1 MALLVALIA
10 AYGVF
15 LVFTAV
21 AFGWT
26 GLGLGPD
33 LGRNRLP
40 ARHRVDEWLAQA
52 GLGDVRAG
60 EFGAVVLILFVGG
73 AALAFAI
80 FGGVLA
86 PLIAG
91 GFAASFPIASYRAR
105 RDRRRADAREAWPRM
120 IEEMRLLTGSLGR
133 SVPQALFEVG
143 RRGPSEMQDAFAAA
157 QREWLIST
165 DFIRTVAVLKHA
177 LADPTADAT
186 CETLLVAHEVGGSD
200 LDRRLAA
207 LIEDRVQDLQG
218 RKDARAKQSGVCFV
232 KNMGSRPARPP
243 DRSPRCRRR
252 PALRDRGVLMAADQH
267 GRRRRRLRDRSTP
280 LPAAEAERSAPAN
293 AAMARRHQ
301 RATPWASE
309 YTSAP
314 ELPRPVRPLGGTAF
328 PRQSPRSGTP
338 VLRARTLAGRRSTP
352 WTVP

>member
-21 AFGWT
+21 AYGWT

-80 FGGVLA
+80 FGGELA

-165 DFIRTVAVLKHA
+165 DFTRTVAVLKHA

-218 RKDARAKQSGVCFV
+218 RKDARAKQSGVRF
-232 KNMGSRPARPP
+232 
-243 DRSPRCRRR
+243 
-252 PALRDRGVLMAADQH
+252 
-267 GRRRRRLRDRSTP
+267 
-280 LPAAEAERSAPAN
+280 
-293 AAMARRHQ
+293 ARRFV
-301 RATPWASE
+301 
-309 YTSAP
+309 
-314 ELPRPVRPLGGTAF
+314 LLVPLGMA
-328 PRQSPRSGTP
+328 
-338 VLRARTLAGRRSTP
+338 LAGLSIGTGRQAYQTAIGQIGVAVGLGMIVVCWVWAGRLLRLP
-352 WTVP
+352 EEERVFHE